1 MLLIAIAAAA
11 FCATLAG
18 GWFALRLKDNLHLVL
33 GFSAGA
39 VVAVSF
45 FDLLPE
51 AMNLG
56 LPSYTPAMLMTFTA
70 LGFLAYLVLDRIQL
84 LHGAAHDHS
93 NHASHAKDPSHS
105 HHSNHGHGV
114 RRGTIGAGSLAA
126 HSFLD
131 GVSIGFAF
139 QTSHAV
145 GVVVAV
151 AVVAH
156 DFSDG
161 INTMSVVLKDGGDRR
176 QGMRWLLID
185 ALAPVAGIGSTF
197 FFTLPQQA
205 FGVVLALF
213 AGFFLYIGASD
224 LIPESHHA
232 HPKFLTTAMTLLGA
246 AAMYAII
253 TLVGR

>member
-1 MLLIAIAAAA
+1 MLLIGIAAAA

-56 LPSYTPAMLMTFTA
+56 SPDYSSAALMSFTA

-84 LHGAAHDHS
+84 LHGGGHHHDHPHAAHHE
-93 NHASHAKDPSHS
+93 
-105 HHSNHGHGV
+105 HGHSQVV
-114 RRGTIGAGSLAA
+114 RRSTLGAGSLAA
-126 HSFLD
+126 HSFMD
-131 GVSIGFAF
+131 GVSIGLAF
-139 QTSHAV
+139 QTSRTV
-145 GVVVAV
+145 GVIVAV

-161 INTMSVVLKDGGDRR
+161 INTMSVVLKDGGQRR
-176 QGMRWLLID
+176 EGLRWLFID
-185 ALAPVAGIGSTF
+185 ALAPVAGIASTF
-197 FFTLPQQA
+197 FLALPQKA

-232 HPKFLTTAMTLLGA
+232 HPKFLTTVMTLLGA
-246 AAMYAII
+246 GVMFAII
-253 TLVGR
+253 TFVGR